1 MGPKIALVTGT
12 NTGIGLAISV
22 KLCQVGF
29 ITYASVRSLAKAD
42 ALQKAAA
49 TAGVSDRL
57 KVIEMDVGDD
67 ASVISAVK
75 AVLAD
80 TGNIIDVV
88 ISNAGYMDTSSRD
101 GVRRRFGRQPQRQPL
116 RRRAV
121 VQRGVAGNAGGKGR
135 ALHRHLLPGW
145 PSRLADAAIVRVDK
159 NCA

>member
-67 ASVISAVK
+67 ASVISTVK

-88 ISNAGYMDTSSRD
+88 ISNAGYMDTSRD
-101 GVRRRFGRQPQRQPL
+101 GDRRRFGRQPQRQPL

-121 VQRGVAGNAGGKGR
+121 VQRSVAGNAGGRGR
-135 ALHRHLLPGW
+135 ALHCHLLPGW

-159 NCA
+159 ICA

>member
-29 ITYASVRSLAKAD
+29 ITYASVRSLAKVD

-57 KVIEMDVGDD
+57 KVMEMDVGDD

-88 ISNAGYMDTSSRD
+88 ISNAGYTWTR
-101 GVRRRFGRQPQRQPL
+101 VLPRR
-116 RRRAV
+116 
-121 VQRGVAGNAGGKGR
+121 
-135 ALHRHLLPGW
+135 
-145 PSRLADAAIVRVDK
+145 
-159 NCA
+159 